1 MLSEGGSL
9 TDHMAVHIGAMNLVA
24 PAVALVLRRF
34 GIALSAARWPAA
46 AVATQ
51 LALIAV
57 WHLPSMLAL
66 AMHRPAAM
74 AAMHLS
80 LFLAALWFW
89 HAAVTAADGD
99 AWRSLL
105 ALLITGK
112 VFCLVGAL
120 FVLAPAP
127 LYTTAFAAHGTAPA
141 AALLADQ
148 QMAGLL
154 MLVACPLTYV
164 LAGIVVTARWLSR
177 IERAQDWPGPARPA

>member
-9 TDHMAVHIGAMNLVA
+9 TDHMAVHIGAMNVVA
-24 PAVALVLRRF
+24 PVAALVLRRRAVVLA
-34 GIALSAARWPAA
+34 GARWPLAA
-46 AVATQ
+46 AVTQ
-51 LALIAV
+51 VALIAI

-66 AMHRPAAM
+66 AMHQPAAM

-89 HAAVTAADGD
+89 HAALAAADGE

-105 ALLITGK
+105 ALLVTGK

-120 FVLAPAP
+120 LVLAPAP
-127 LYTTAFAAHGTAPA
+127 LYAAAFASHGEGPA
-141 AALLADQ
+141 AGLLADQ
-148 QMAGLL
+148 QTAGLL
-154 MLVACPLTYV
+154 MLVACPMTYV

-177 IERAQDWPGPARPA
+177 VDRAQEWPGPARPA